1 MINTILAISIMA
13 GVFVLGVTEFYP
25 YSNAEIQTDFLCNPN
40 AKNGHVICSV
50 PPKVGDHG
58 LFVLDS
64 QNSCPIDVTF
74 IIENLMAVEIRDS
87 PDCKFNDG
95 FILAL
100 TIDR

>member
-1 MINTILAISIMA
+1 MPI
-13 GVFVLGVTEFYP
+13 VFVLGVTGFYQ

-40 AKNGHVICSV
+40 AINGHVICSV

-64 QNSCPIDVTF
+64 QNSCRIDVNF
-74 IIENLMAVEIRDS
+74 IIENQMVVEFRDS
-87 PDCKFNDG
+87 SDCKFNDG

>member
-1 MINTILAISIMA
+1 MGYLLLTIPVIIGILILGNT
-13 GVFVLGVTEFYP
+13 GVYQ

-40 AKNGHVICSV
+40 AENGHVICS
-50 PPKVGDHG
+50 PLPNVGDRG

-64 QNSCPIDVTF
+64 KNSCPIDVTF
-74 IIENLMAVEIRDS
+74 IIENMMVVVIRDS

-95 FILAL
+95 FTLVL

>member
-1 MINTILAISIMA
+1 MINTILAISVIA
-13 GVFVLGVTEFYP
+13 GVFVFGVTGFYQ
-25 YSNAEIQTDFLCNPN
+25 YSNAEIQTDFLCIPN

-50 PPKVGDHG
+50 PPKVGEHG

-74 IIENLMAVEIRDS
+74 IIETQMVVEIRDS

>member
-1 MINTILAISIMA
+1 MINAILAISVIA
-13 GVFVLGVTEFYP
+13 GVSLLGVTGFYP

-50 PPKVGDHG
+50 LPKVGDHG

-64 QNSCPIDVTF
+64 QNSCPFDVTF
-74 IIENLMAVEIRDS
+74 IIENQMVVEFRDS
-87 PDCKFNDG
+87 SDCKFNDG

>member
-1 MINTILAISIMA
+1 MINTILAISVMS

-25 YSNAEIQTDFLCNPN
+25 YSNAEIQTDFLCIPN

-50 PPKVGDHG
+50 LPKVGDHG

-64 QNSCPIDVTF
+64 QNSCPFDVTF
-74 IIENLMAVEIRDS
+74 IIENQMLVEFRDS
-87 PDCKFNDG
+87 SDCKFNDG

-100 TIDR
+100 AIDR